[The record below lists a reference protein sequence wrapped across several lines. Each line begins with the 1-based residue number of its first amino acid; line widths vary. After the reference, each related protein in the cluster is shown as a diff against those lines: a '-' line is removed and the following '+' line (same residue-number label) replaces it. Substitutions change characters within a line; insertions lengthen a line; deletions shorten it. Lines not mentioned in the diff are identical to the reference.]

1 MKKPLFAIAVFVV
14 ATATIRADGPASSTG
29 GAAASFT
36 RLRTLAGEWDAD
48 LANGQQAHLSIELIA
63 AGSAIVER
71 ETAVNRPTMMTLY
84 HPDGDRLLLTHY
96 CMAGN
101 QPRMQAR
108 PFDEAKNELTFD
120 FIDATNMKNAAAGH
134 MHSLVIHFVDA
145 DHVETTWQFYEN
157 NKPTMAEKARY
168 ARAR

>member
-1 MKKPLFAIAVFVV
+1 MRKLFGIGILALMTTTVG
-14 ATATIRADGPASSTG
+14 ADGPAATRS
-29 GAAASFT
+29 AAQSFA
-36 RLRTLAGEWDAD
+36 RLRTLAGEWDAN
-48 LANGQQAHLSIELIA
+48 LANGDKAHLSIELIA
-63 AGSAIVER
+63 AGSALVER
-71 ETAVNRPTMMTLY
+71 ETGGNRPVMTTLY

-108 PFDEAKNELTFD
+108 PFDAARNELTFE
-120 FIDATNMKNAAAGH
+120 FLDATNMPSAGAGH
-134 MHSLVIHFVDA
+134 MHSLVIHFIDA

-157 NKPTMAEKARY
+157 DKPTMAERARY